1 MFQKE
6 NYNPNDTI
14 NNKKIIKSDY
24 KINNIR
30 NNKINNNKS
39 KKISNTNKNDDDK
52 NNIKS
57 RIIYCS
63 SILKIATNKF
73 IDKSLSNKPTKHK
86 FFNCQKGNYKQKSD
100 KKNFFKSIKKEMSIN
115 NHKNNKRLLFKNYD
129 LLLNKEREKSK
140 DLIPVKKLFRVKN
153 EDLLYEVRFLMN
165 NPKFIYDLE
174 HQKDNNS
181 NFQYINENFIDIIM
195 LSFNDRLIL
204 NSTIKPMNSVQK
216 EISFEKRNILI
227 SWLTEIN
234 LKYIRDQNIL
244 FLAIKYI
251 DCILYKENININD
264 FQLIG
269 ILCFNLALK
278 LENSHKIFTID
289 EIIALIGNGD
299 ILKKKEK
306 YDLVIKIK
314 KTEMKICDILDF
326 NLLKSTCVLILHRFI
341 QIMNIS
347 NKNIESIFKS
357 ISYFFLEISIYEEQF
372 YLFDDFIK
380 ALSSLIITKLILQQH
395 NIKLGFHNYLR
406 QCTKIKNEQ
415 IKQYFNLCQKIIKD
429 LKHLKYGTIIFS
441 KYQMKSFN
449 SVVNTYLNEFI
460 NKCFKNKGIIS
471 LNNV

>member
-14 NNKKIIKSDY
+14 INNKIIKSNY
-24 KINNIR
+24 KINNIQ

-39 KKISNTNKNDDDK
+39 KKINNTNKNDDDK

-299 ILKKKEK
+299 ILKKK
-306 YDLVIKIK
+306 
-314 KTEMKICDILDF
+314 
-326 NLLKSTCVLILHRFI
+326 
-341 QIMNIS
+341 
-347 NKNIESIFKS
+347 
-357 ISYFFLEISIYEEQF
+357 
-372 YLFDDFIK
+372 
-380 ALSSLIITKLILQQH
+380 
-395 NIKLGFHNYLR
+395 
-406 QCTKIKNEQ
+406 
-415 IKQYFNLCQKIIKD
+415 
-429 LKHLKYGTIIFS
+429 
-441 KYQMKSFN
+441 
-449 SVVNTYLNEFI
+449 
-460 NKCFKNKGIIS
+460 
-471 LNNV
+471 

>member
-6 NYNPNDTI
+6 NYNI
-14 NNKKIIKSDY
+14 Q
-24 KINNIR
+24 

-39 KKISNTNKNDDDK
+39 KKINNTNKNDDDK

-269 ILCFNLALK
+269 ILN
-278 LENSHKIFTID
+278 
-289 EIIALIGNGD
+289 
-299 ILKKKEK
+299 
-306 YDLVIKIK
+306 
-314 KTEMKICDILDF
+314 
-326 NLLKSTCVLILHRFI
+326 
-341 QIMNIS
+341 
-347 NKNIESIFKS
+347 
-357 ISYFFLEISIYEEQF
+357 
-372 YLFDDFIK
+372 
-380 ALSSLIITKLILQQH
+380 
-395 NIKLGFHNYLR
+395 
-406 QCTKIKNEQ
+406 
-415 IKQYFNLCQKIIKD
+415 
-429 LKHLKYGTIIFS
+429 
-441 KYQMKSFN
+441 
-449 SVVNTYLNEFI
+449 
-460 NKCFKNKGIIS
+460 
-471 LNNV
+471 

>member
-6 NYNPNDTI
+6 NYNPNDPII
-14 NNKKIIKSDY
+14 NIQ
-24 KINNIR
+24 

-39 KKISNTNKNDDDK
+39 KKINNTNKNDDDK

-73 IDKSLSNKPTKHK
+73 IDKSLSNKPTKNK

-227 SWLTEIN
+227 SWLTWLTEIN

-306 YDLVIKIK
+306 YDLVKKIK

-372 YLFDDFIK
+372 YLFDDFVK

-460 NKCFKNKGIIS
+460 NKCFKNKRIIS

>member
-6 NYNPNDTI
+6 NYNPNAPII
-14 NNKKIIKSDY
+14 NIQ
-24 KINNIR
+24 

-39 KKISNTNKNDDDK
+39 KKINNTNKNDDDK

-306 YDLVIKIK
+306 YDLVKKIK

-372 YLFDDFIK
+372 YLFDDFVK

>member
-6 NYNPNDTI
+6 NYNPNDPII
-14 NNKKIIKSDY
+14 NIQ
-24 KINNIR
+24 

-39 KKISNTNKNDDDK
+39 KKINNTNKNDDDK

-129 LLLNKEREKSK
+129 LLLNKERGKSK

-306 YDLVIKIK
+306 YDLVKKIK

-372 YLFDDFIK
+372 YLFDDFVK

-415 IKQYFNLCQKIIKD
+415 IKQNFNLCQKIIKD

>member
-6 NYNPNDTI
+6 NYNI
-14 NNKKIIKSDY
+14 Q
-24 KINNIR
+24 

-39 KKISNTNKNDDDK
+39 KKINNTNKNDDDK

-306 YDLVIKIK
+306 YDLVKKIK

-372 YLFDDFIK
+372 YLFDDFVK

-449 SVVNTYLNEFI
+449 SVVNNSLNEFI

>member
-6 NYNPNDTI
+6 NYNPNDPII
-14 NNKKIIKSDY
+14 NIQ
-24 KINNIR
+24 

-39 KKISNTNKNDDDK
+39 KKINNTNKNDDDK

-264 FQLIG
+264 FQLLG

-278 LENSHKIFTID
+278 LENSHKIFAID

-306 YDLVIKIK
+306 YDLVKKIK

-372 YLFDDFIK
+372 YLFDDFVK

>member
-6 NYNPNDTI
+6 NYNPNDPII
-14 NNKKIIKSDY
+14 NIQ
-24 KINNIR
+24 

-39 KKISNTNKNDDDK
+39 KKINNTNKNDDDK

-306 YDLVIKIK
+306 YDLVKKIK

-347 NKNIESIFKS
+347 NKYIESIFKS

-372 YLFDDFIK
+372 YLFDDFVK

>member
-6 NYNPNDTI
+6 NYNPNDT
-14 NNKKIIKSDY
+14 

-39 KKISNTNKNDDDK
+39 KKINNTNKNDDDK

-306 YDLVIKIK
+306 YDLVKKIK

-372 YLFDDFIK
+372 YLFDDFVK